1 MISNKMKSLVHNNST
16 IRAMFEEG
24 KRLADQFGEENIFD
38 FSLGNPNVEPPAA
51 VKEAILSILS
61 EGSPNYIHGYM
72 NNSGYE
78 DVRQTI
84 ADHLNQK
91 YQLSLTSQHIIMTC
105 GAAGG
110 LNILLKTL
118 LNPGD
123 EVIAFAPYFGEYANY
138 TVNFDG
144 VLVESMTDPETFQP
158 DCANLEKAISPK
170 TKVLLI
176 NTPNNPTGVV
186 YTSDTLKKIAA
197 LIEQKEAEYNT
208 KIYVISDEPY
218 REIAYNG
225 IEIPYLLHYFK
236 RCFIGY
242 SYSKSLSL
250 PGERIGYL
258 VVNPTMDGLDEILPA
273 LNIANRILGFV
284 NAPSLFQRVIARTLG
299 SNVDVSYYQRN
310 RDVLYSHLTS
320 LGFQCVKPEGAFYLF
335 PKCPIPDEA
344 EFIAI
349 AKKHNILLV
358 PGSSF
363 HYPGYFRLAYCVSF
377 EKIKASLP
385 AFTQLAEELHMK

>member
-24 KRLADQFGEENIFD
+24 KRLADQFGEENIYD

-51 VKEAILSILS
+51 VKEAILAILS
-61 EGSPNYIHGYM
+61 EESPNYVHGYM

-84 ADHLNQK
+84 AEHLNQK
-91 YQLSLTSQHIIMTC
+91 YQLTLTGQHIIMTC

-118 LNPGD
+118 LNPGN

-138 TVNFDG
+138 TANFDG

-158 DCANLEKAISPK
+158 DCANLEKVISSK

-385 AFTQLAEELHMK
+385 AFTQLAEELHIK

>member
-61 EGSPNYIHGYM
+61 EESPNYIHGYM

-78 DVRQTI
+78 DVRQAI
-84 ADHLNQK
+84 ADHLNLK

-158 DCANLEKAISPK
+158 DCANLEKVISPK

-273 LNIANRILGFV
+273 LNISNRILGFV